1 MLTKVTTQVSGL
13 SAPRQIA
20 IRPSGTNAI
29 IYTVPAGK
37 TFTGNAIAMS
47 QMDFF
52 INGSNAFTQAS
63 SPTNSYWNVPLTLV
77 GGTVITNG
85 PSYSNWI
92 LLGVEE

>member
-1 MLTKVTTQVSGL
+1 MLTKV
-13 SAPRQIA
+13 SAATSSSTASKQIS
-20 IRPSGTNAI
+20 IKPSANNAV

-52 INGSNAFTQAS
+52 INGVSAFTQAS
-63 SPTNSYWNVPLTLV
+63 TPTNSYWNVPLTLV
-77 GGTVITNG
+77 GGTVISNG

-92 LLGVEE
+92 LLGVEQ